1 MEMEIVSKSLDGAV
15 LNKAEI
21 ATLFRIPLFSR
32 ESAMI
37 LSAAREKSE
46 RASNGLAEVHA
57 QVGLN
62 VAPCPNN
69 CMFCAFAAKNK
80 VFTEPF
86 ELAVEEA
93 VNQAGRFE
101 EDGANAIFVM
111 STAVS
116 PHPWR

>member
-1 MEMEIVSKSLDGAV
+1 MATEIVRKSLDGTA
-15 LNKAEI
+15 LKAEKI
-21 ATLFRIPLFSR
+21 VQLFRIPLFSR

-46 RASNGLAEVHA
+46 RASNSLAEVHA

-80 VFTEPF
+80 VFMEPF
-86 ELAVEEA
+86 ELPAEAA
-93 VNQAGRFE
+93 VNQARWLE
-101 EDGANAIFVM
+101 EEGANAILVRRQGPK
-111 STAVS
+111 ANGE
-116 PHPWR
+116 